1 MRVNIEFQLGRR
13 VWNNFRAGLRQEPR
27 QSRYYVITR
36 EMIYEYWDQ
45 VGTEHNLKV
54 CIRGFWCEFAVIE
67 ELEFKSEQDYLLFLL
82 KWS

>member
-13 VWNNFRAGLRQEPR
+13 VWKNFRARVRQDPKYLTHFVM
-27 QSRYYVITR
+27 SRER
-36 EMIYEYWDQ
+36 IYEYWDQ

-54 CIRGFWCEFAVIE
+54 CIRGFWCEFPVIE